1 MLRIN
6 LPSVLAALLLAP
18 ALTHAQAPAAVGA
31 AFSMTN
37 AAAGNEIVAFD
48 RDAQGLLTQANS
60 FPTNGMGTGQAL
72 ASQSSI
78 VMSKNG
84 KHLLAVNA
92 GSDEITLFGVSGSTL
107 QVQDKVASGGSMP
120 VSLALHDD
128 TLYVLHAGSPNNIT
142 GFTVTQQDTL
152 VPIPN
157 STRPLSAS
165 DTGPGH
171 VAFSPSGQLLVV
183 TEKSTDTLDWF
194 TVDLATD
201 IAVTAEAKP
210 SSNRTPFAVAFR
222 GANHFFAAEANMG
235 QLDQGAVSG
244 YAIRKSALWPKAS
257 IPTTETSTCWAA
269 ATPDKKFLYVTNT
282 MSNSVTGFRS
292 GPQATLQL
300 LDPTGVTAT
309 TGAEP
314 ADVATTRSSKLLY
327 VLNGGDGTISGFSID
342 GTSGALTSLG
352 PAVSGLPVTGSA
364 GLAVR

>member
-1 MLRIN
+1 MLRIQ
-6 LPSVLAALLLAP
+6 PRFVLAALLLLP
-18 ALTHAQAPAAVGA
+18 ALTHAQVSPAVGA

-37 AAAGNEIVAFD
+37 ATAGNEIVAFD
-48 RDAQGLLTQANS
+48 RDAQGLLTQVNS
-60 FPTNGMGTGQAL
+60 FPTNGMGTGQTL
-72 ASQSSI
+72 ASQGSI
-78 VMSKNG
+78 VMSKDG

-92 GSDEITLFGVSGSTL
+92 GSDEITLFGVTGSTL

-142 GFTVTQQDTL
+142 GFTLTQQDTL
-152 VPIPN
+152 VAIPN

-165 DTGPGH
+165 DTGPGQ
-171 VAFSPSGQLLVV
+171 VAWSPTGQLLVV
-183 TEKSTDTLDWF
+183 TEKMTDTIDWF
-194 TVDLATD
+194 TVDPSTD
-201 IAVTAEAKP
+201 IALTAEAKP

-222 GANHFFAAEANMG
+222 GAHHFFAAEANMG
-235 QLDQGAVSG
+235 QADQGSVSG
-244 YAIRKSALWPKAS
+244 YAIRQAALWPQAS
-257 IPTTETSTCWAA
+257 VSTTETSTCWAA

-282 MSNSVTGFRS
+282 MSNSVTGFRA
-292 GPQATLQL
+292 GPQATLQI

-314 ADVATTRSSKLLY
+314 SDVATTRNSKLLY

-342 GTSGALTSLG
+342 GASGKLTSLG
-352 PAVSGLPVTGSA
+352 PAVGGLPVTGSA